1 MCYNLFSKRH
11 ALYNGMFH
19 FYFLVVCAP
28 TKPTDLIFVYDAVT
42 LGSWKSQSISQFIAK
57 SIREFDLVS
66 SVLRVGRD
74 IENCPTGNIPLGSA
88 LQASDM
94 SQVRYSTFPDMLKRI
109 TRSRYTVENGGR
121 ENSVKMAV
129 VFVDGSQRIDYNVM
143 QEARRLK
150 DAVDYF
156 YVVTVGQNMRML
168 QLTGLAG
175 NGKFLS
181 VSNYAG
187 LNSVA
192 DKLMSDMCD
201 FFFES
206 SF

>member
-1 MCYNLFSKRH
+1 
-11 ALYNGMFH
+11 
-19 FYFLVVCAP
+19 
-28 TKPTDLIFVYDAVT
+28 
-42 LGSWKSQSISQFIAK
+42 
-57 SIREFDLVS
+57 
-66 SVLRVGRD
+66 
-74 IENCPTGNIPLGSA
+74 
-88 LQASDM
+88 
-94 SQVRYSTFPDMLKRI
+94 MLKRI

-150 DAVDYF
+150 DTVDYF
-156 YVVTVGQNMRML
+156 YVVTVGQNMRLL